1 MLHIKVKYILQVFE
15 VLTPPPLVTLLQKI
29 KCKCRVLKSSIQLD
43 CMSCPGLK
51 KKKGGKK
58 PFEVTITLWTR
69 EFKLVIALRAPVYKL
84 HTTPEKVLRRDE
96 DFSDFFFKNQNDYSR
111 DKCKSV
117 DNFLGWRALRVAVKQ
132 EGERGRE
139 RVTCGTSWLF
149 RNLTVGRCS
158 EINDPSK
165 VFEGWF
171 YLLLFL

>member
-1 MLHIKVKYILQVFE
+1 MHIKVKYILQVFE

-96 DFSDFFFKNQNDYSR
+96 DFSDFFLRTKMIILETNANPLIIFWGGELF
-111 DKCKSV
+111 V
-117 DNFLGWRALRVAVKQ
+117 WRSSKKER
-132 EGERGRE
+132 EGERE
-139 RVTCGTSWLF
+139 
-149 RNLTVGRCS
+149 
-158 EINDPSK
+158 
-165 VFEGWF
+165 
-171 YLLLFL
+171 